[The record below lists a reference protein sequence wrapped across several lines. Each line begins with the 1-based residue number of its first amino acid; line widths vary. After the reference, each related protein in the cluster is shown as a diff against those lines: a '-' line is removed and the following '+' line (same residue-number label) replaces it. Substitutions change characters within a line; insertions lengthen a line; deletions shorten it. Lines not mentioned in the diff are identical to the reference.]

1 MERIFKIKTK
11 SDKDPRD
18 QYPSERRYS
27 ASIVIGLGVVY
38 LQLFFYSI
46 LMGTLIVHRMTVSTT
61 EELMLVNETDTA
73 LEESFNLEGIKRL
86 NERLAKDIEANEV
99 QETPYYINVP
109 ALVSGGCFVMAVGYL
124 LSFCTA
130 VLAWKQW
137 YVDQNI
143 TFFFLAS
150 SFSTITSS
158 LSLLVS
164 ILTCINMN
172 VDIEKLQNIT
182 TESIPLT
189 LSLAINIVILSAV
202 GVIWSCLA
210 TKVAYRGMR
219 SSYPDDMFVKGRG
232 TVEISTTRKGSKNAN
247 IFPPD
252 IISHFPVTD
261 KLAKYLPRK
270 EDNDLPKAESNL
282 EYRQRVDQF
291 LNGSVGSNEDMDNKE
306 NKVKEE
312 KE

>member
-11 SDKDPRD
+11 SNKDPRD

-61 EELMLVNETDTA
+61 EELIMINETGTFN
-73 LEESFNLEGIKRL
+73 ESFTQESITRL
-86 NERLAKDIEANEV
+86 NEKLSRDLEAA
-99 QETPYYINVP
+99 ETQNAPYYINIP
-109 ALVSGGCFVMAVGYL
+109 ALVCGGCFVMALGYL
-124 LSFCTA
+124 LSFFTA
-130 VLAWKQW
+130 VLAWKHW

-158 LSLLVS
+158 ISLLLSV
-164 ILTCINMN
+164 LTCINMN
-172 VDIEKLQNIT
+172 VDIEKFNNIT
-182 TESIPLT
+182 TESVPLT
-189 LSLAINIVILSAV
+189 LSLAVNIVILSAV
-202 GVIWSCLA
+202 GLTWSCLA
-210 TKVAYRGMR
+210 TKVAYKGMR

-232 TVEISTTRKGSKNAN
+232 TVEVSTTRKGSKNAN

-291 LNGSVGSNEDMDNKE
+291 LNGGIEDNEDIDNKE
-306 NKVKEE
+306 NKDKED